1 MLSLLV
7 ALVAQTPLNWKPTAT
22 MSAPAMSEISGIVQS
37 RKDRDRFWVHNDSGD
52 KARIFAIKR
61 DGTPIGSRDGFLIE
75 GAKNVD
81 WEDIAY
87 DAGRIWISDLG
98 NNGNSRKNLG
108 VYVVEDFDP
117 VQATT
122 VPALKFL
129 PIRYPDQTAFP
140 PPQRHFDSEAIFV
153 FRGKLHVLTKHRM
166 PTGPLPETGTK
177 LYRLD
182 TEYTDKTNV
191 LTKLD
196 SRDGMKGW
204 VTAADISPDGRWLAV
219 LTQFPVASVWIFDT
233 RGVGDKL
240 LSKPT
245 RWVAMTNAKQC
256 EAICFDGS
264 DNLVMTNEQR
274 EIFRIK
280 VNQVPAFSK

>member
-1 MLSLLV
+1 MLA
-7 ALVAQTPLNWKPTAT
+7 ALVCLLAQTPLDWKPTAT
-22 MSAPAMSEISGIVQS
+22 MKASAMSEISGIVQS
-37 RKDRDRFWVHNDSGD
+37 RRSPDRFWVHNDSGD

-61 DGTPIGSRDGFLIE
+61 DGSVIGLNDGTLIE

-87 DAGRIWISDLG
+87 GDGKIWISDLG
-98 NNGNSRKNLG
+98 NNGNARKDLG
-108 VYVVEDFDP
+108 VYVVNEFDP

-122 VPALKFL
+122 ARPLKFL

-153 FRGKLHVLTKHRM
+153 LNGKLHVLTKHRM
-166 PTGPLPETGTK
+166 PSGPLPETGTK

-182 TEYTDKTNV
+182 TEFTDKPNV
-191 LTKLD
+191 LKKLD

-204 VTAADISPDGRWLAV
+204 VTSADISSDGRWLAV

-233 RGVGDKL
+233 RGVGDRL
-240 LSKPT
+240 LSKPA

-256 EAICFDGS
+256 EAISFDGS
-264 DNLVMTNEQR
+264 SHLVMTNEQR
-274 EIFRIK
+274 EIFRIR
-280 VNQVPAFSK
+280 VDQVPSVK